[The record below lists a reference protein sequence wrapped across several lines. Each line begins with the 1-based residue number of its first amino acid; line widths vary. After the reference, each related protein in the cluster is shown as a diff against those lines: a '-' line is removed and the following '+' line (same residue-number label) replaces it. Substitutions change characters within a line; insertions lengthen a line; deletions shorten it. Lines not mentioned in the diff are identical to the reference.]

1 MVEQKNYNISFPDFK
16 ETVNNVYWKH
26 LYFNEK
32 RLQIVFGGSS
42 SGKSHELAKKCVLRT
57 LRGRNYL
64 VLRKVGSTIQG
75 SVYNEIVEK
84 IHDLKLQN
92 FFKINKTN
100 KNIYCTLTGGEIMFC
115 GCDNVQKLKSV
126 KPRKGVITDLWL
138 EEATEF
144 SKKDYKQLRKRLR
157 GKTQFKKQITLSF
170 NPIFKL
176 HWIYKSFFT
185 GKEGFELKD
194 IKDYKKWK
202 KKRFYANDN
211 EKLSILKVIYKD
223 NRFLETDDIE
233 ELEDEDDKYFY
244 NVYSLGNWGVLG
256 NQVFKNW
263 IVKSFNKE
271 AFDRYK
277 YGLDWGWKD
286 KFAFLRVAISHKHK
300 RIYICDEIY
309 QSELSNEAS
318 SKLIKPIFKNH
329 KRALIVCDSSEPKSI
344 DEYNDKYGINAIGAI
359 KGAGSIEN
367 GIKFLQEFQ
376 IIIHPSCIHFFNEI
390 LLYKHKETKD
400 GDVLDEVVDKFNH
413 LMDALRYAIENEI
426 VKERGLYYKRM
437 MRRRNAKK
445 LA

>member
-1 MVEQKNYNISFPDFK
+1 MEVKKDYNIDFVDFE

-26 LYFNEK
+26 LYFNTK
-32 RLQIVFGGSS
+32 RLQIVFGGSA

-57 LRGRNYL
+57 LQGRNYL
-64 VLRKVGSTIQG
+64 VSRKVGSTIEG
-75 SVYNEIVEK
+75 SVYNEVVEK
-84 IHDLKLQN
+84 IYDLKLQN

-115 GCDNVQKLKSV
+115 GCDNVEKLKSI

-157 GKTQFKKQITLSF
+157 GKTKFKKQITLSF
-170 NPIFKL
+170 NPIYKL
-176 HWIYKSFFT
+176 HWIYKTFFT

-194 IKDYKKWK
+194 IKDYEKWK
-202 KKRFYANDN
+202 KKRFYSNDN

-223 NRFLETDDIE
+223 NRFLEKDDIA

-244 NVYSLGNWGVLG
+244 DVYSLGNWGVLG

-263 IVKSFNKE
+263 IVQNFNKLG
-271 AFDRYK
+271 FDRYK
-277 YGLDWGWKD
+277 NGLDWGWKD
-286 KFAFLRVAISHKHK
+286 KFAFIRVALDLKHK

-309 QSELSNEAS
+309 QSELSNEVS
-318 SKLIKPIFKNH
+318 SKKVKKLIHGKE
-329 KRALIVCDSSEPKSI
+329 LVVCDSSEPKSI
-344 DEYNDKYGINAIGAI
+344 DEYKDKYGINAIGAV

-413 LMDALRYAIENEI
+413 LMDALRYAVENEI
-426 VKERGLYYKRM
+426 VRERSSHYKLM
-437 MRRRNAKK
+437 MRRKNAKK
-445 LA
+445 VI